1 MAATRARRNAGCE
14 VCEVQCYQAVTR
26 SSEIG
31 QRYSCHLLECT
42 LIRRHRFVL
51 PDDRMFNHAAPNYK
65 NSHPLVITLRM
76 FLHPDR
82 TLGERIKKWRV
93 ERGLFLKELARM
105 IGVGEMTIVD
115 WEKGGIRLIKWN
127 LEKLNKILETKKCFC
142 PISGGRL
149 LT

>member
-51 PDDRMFNHAAPNYK
+51 PDDRMDNRAVPNYRD
-65 NSHPLVITLRM
+65 SHLLVIPLR
-76 FLHPDR
+76 
-82 TLGERIKKWRV
+82 KWGL
-93 ERGLFLKELARM
+93 EQGLFQKDLTKV
-105 IGVGEMTIVD
+105 IGVT
-115 WEKGGIRLIKWN
+115 R
-127 LEKLNKILETKKCFC
+127 
-142 PISGGRL
+142 
-149 LT
+149 